1 MRRLLTSAALAS
13 LLVLGGLATG
23 SAADE
28 SKFVP
33 VGPPRPDM
41 TLNPPIET
49 QALSLVRD
57 HLPALTPV
65 LDRLKAGNPTEYR
78 KAIGELAAE
87 ARNLANIRSRNPARA
102 DLALDAWKARTQV
115 ELVAAQL
122 ASDPSAEREADLRSA
137 IQARFDVDIRRHRF
151 EVEQNEAAVV
161 KAREHLARTEV
172 NLGRAREALTRI
184 EQNREAKIENRFKA
198 LLPRQK
204 PAPPAV
210 AKTKAQPV
218 AHPVITSP
226 TPSPIPSSSVQGKA
240 Q

>member
-23 SAADE
+23 PAADE

-33 VGPPRPDM
+33 VGPPRPDS
-41 TLNPPIET
+41 TLNPQTET

-57 HLPALTPV
+57 HLPELAPV
-65 LDRLKAGNPTEYR
+65 LDRLKVTNPTEYR
-78 KAIGELAAE
+78 KAIGELATE
-87 ARNLANIRSRNPARA
+87 AKNLANVRSRNPARA

-122 ASDPSAEREADLRSA
+122 ASNPSAEREAELRAA
-137 IQARFDVDIRRHRF
+137 IKARFDVDIRRHRF

-161 KAREHLARTEV
+161 KAREHLAQTEV

-184 EQNREAKIENRFKA
+184 EKNREVKIENRFKA
-198 LLPRQK
+198 LLPKKK

-210 AKTKAQPV
+210 AKTKTQPV
-218 AHPVITSP
+218 AHTVTSTP
-226 TPSPIPSSSVQGKA
+226 TPSTIPSSSAQGKA